1 MMAHNEG
8 LVTCYISFSNVEELK
23 HSYEDVMAKKLIFL
37 LFLLLISIV
46 MLPEGDYHY
55 MIA

>member
-8 LVTCYISFSNVEELK
+8 LVTCYISFSNVK
-23 HSYEDVMAKKLIFL
+23 DVRCTYEDVMAKKLIFW
-37 LFLLLISIV
+37 LFLLLSSIV